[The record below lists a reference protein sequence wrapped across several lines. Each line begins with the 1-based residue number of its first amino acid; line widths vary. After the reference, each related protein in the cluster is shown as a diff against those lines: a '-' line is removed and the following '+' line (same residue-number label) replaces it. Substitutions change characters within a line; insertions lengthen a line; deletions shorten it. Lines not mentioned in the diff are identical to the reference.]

1 MALSH
6 RVERVAEQIREEVSQ
21 IVATEVADPGV
32 GLVTVTR
39 VKVTADLS
47 LARVYWT
54 IMGDTAQRKETA
66 KALTRATSFVRR
78 LLSQR
83 LTLRRSPEVQFLF
96 DQSVAA
102 QDRVE
107 EILYELKQ
115 EEAARELP
123 AEGDGAGT
131 PHDSTLD
138 ASSIAPD
145 GASAS
150 APDGATADET
160 ADKPAAP
167 MSPVTPVTPDE

>member
-1 MALSH
+1 LLVPLSH
-6 RVERVAEQIREEVSQ
+6 RVERVAEQIREEISQ
-21 IVATEVADPGV
+21 ILATEVADPGV

-54 IMGDTAQRKETA
+54 IMGDTAQRKETD
-66 KALTRATSFVRR
+66 KALKRATPFARR

-107 EILYELKQ
+107 QILYELKQ
-115 EEAARELP
+115 EEAAR
-123 AEGDGAGT
+123 
-131 PHDSTLD
+131 
-138 ASSIAPD
+138 
-145 GASAS
+145 
-150 APDGATADET
+150 AT
-160 ADKPAAP
+160 PAAP
-167 MSPVTPVTPDE
+167 DAPPAPGAPGAPDVE

>member
-1 MALSH
+1 MPLSH
-6 RVERVAEQIREEVSQ
+6 RVERVAEQIREEISQ
-21 IVATEVADPGV
+21 ILATEVADPGV

-54 IMGDTAQRKETA
+54 IMGDTAQRKETT
-66 KALTRATSFVRR
+66 KALTRATPFVRR

-107 EILYELKQ
+107 QILYELKQ
-115 EEAARELP
+115 EEAAR
-123 AEGDGAGT
+123 
-131 PHDSTLD
+131 
-138 ASSIAPD
+138 
-145 GASAS
+145 
-150 APDGATADET
+150 AT
-160 ADKPAAP
+160 PAAP
-167 MSPVTPVTPDE
+167 DAPPAPAAPGTAGAPGAPDVE

>member
-1 MALSH
+1 VPLSH

-21 IVATEVADPGV
+21 ILATEVADPGV

-54 IMGDTAQRKETA
+54 IMGDVAQRKETA
-66 KALTRATSFVRR
+66 KALTRATPFVRR

-107 EILYELKQ
+107 QILYELKE
-115 EEAARELP
+115 EEAARAAEAETAQP
-123 AEGDGAGT
+123 APAGDAASGA
-131 PHDSTLD
+131 P
-138 ASSIAPD
+138 
-145 GASAS
+145 S
-150 APDGATADET
+150 APDAPSAPGAPER
-160 ADKPAAP
+160 
-167 MSPVTPVTPDE
+167 E